1 MDALVLGGTR
11 FVGLRLVW
19 LLHQRG
25 HRTTVLNR
33 GLTEAALPDGVSRLK
48 ADRSDASAV
57 AAALRGKRYDA
68 VFDISGYTVSQVQ
81 PVLVALEGMV
91 GHYVFCSTVA
101 VYADSES
108 TSVREDHP
116 LRHSNPDGTYG
127 KDKIRCEEL
136 LLETTN
142 AKRIP
147 TTIVRPPIVY
157 GPHNHILEREASF
170 FARLVR
176 GRPVPVP
183 GDGLTLT
190 HQVHVDDLAEAMA
203 AAAGKNRAAGQ
214 TYNVCG
220 PKAISLMEYVET
232 VGEVM
237 GVTPEIAR
245 VQDSGVVEKGLY
257 SFFFERP
264 RSIVYSG
271 EKISRELNWQPRYD
285 MVKGLSMTYR
295 WWLEQGLDK
304 SDWDFE
310 AEDGTLQR
318 LGNTPDQEPARK

>member
-116 LRHSNPDGTYG
+116 LRHANPDGTYG

-176 GRPVPVP
+176 GRPVPVPVP

-245 VQDSGVVEKGLY
+245 VQDSGVVEKGLS
-257 SFFFERP
+257 SFF
-264 RSIVYSG
+264 
-271 EKISRELNWQPRYD
+271 LNGQEVLSTAARRY
-285 MVKGLSMTYR
+285 
-295 WWLEQGLDK
+295 LESLTG
-304 SDWDFE
+304 S
-310 AEDGTLQR
+310 
-318 LGNTPDQEPARK
+318 PDTIW